1 LTAKIDYVESF
12 KMNDFKVLQLLCET
26 FVLSAN
32 V

>member
-1 LTAKIDYVESF
+1 MESF